1 MAGATRLGPA
11 STAVSYTLF
20 GRKVSRSGFQ
30 ERTKGAMN
38 LDGKLWRPY
47 PIRITSRIVS
57 LVTLAEGRY

>member
-20 GRKVSRSGFQ
+20 GRKVPRSGFQ

-47 PIRITSRIVS
+47 RSGYKPHRQSS
-57 LVTLAEGRY
+57 DSGRG